1 MCQMHYDDP
10 LMKPVLKED
19 TEELLFG
26 TWRPHPTHPEAY
38 VEVLWSVGL
47 TSKRCTECNTGGSVV
62 DCKHM
67 EDR

>member
-10 LMKPVLKED
+10 PIKLVLKGD
-19 TEELLFG
+19 TEELLFD

-38 VEVLWSVGL
+38 EEVPWSVGL
-47 TSKRCTECNTGGSVV
+47 TSKRCTECNTGGSAF
-62 DCKHM
+62 DSKHM